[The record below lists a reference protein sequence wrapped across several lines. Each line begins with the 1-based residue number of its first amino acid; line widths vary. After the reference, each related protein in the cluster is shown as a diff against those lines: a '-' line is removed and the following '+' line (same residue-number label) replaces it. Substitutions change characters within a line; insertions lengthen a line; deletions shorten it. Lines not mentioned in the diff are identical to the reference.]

1 MFWQVQGWLELPL
14 TLSKIQTCLKQ
25 VFLYEKLK
33 LFQVYDRTLAQ
44 MSALWQF
51 PVIALKSSMTFPT
64 FSFIFRLFSVAK
76 FHRKRNLLCWC
87 FAAMFSKLRA
97 KRFVCQ
103 HKKNIFSIIPNTII
117 FRLLSQMKFNRSR
130 VKCFFSSRV
139 HTPHLYLFVCFV
151 VVWRGLKAEK

>member
-1 MFWQVQGWLELPL
+1 MFSNIWN
-14 TLSKIQTCLKQ
+14 
-25 VFLYEKLK
+25 FLRF
-33 LFQVYDRTLAQ
+33 FQVSDRTFAQ

-51 PVIALKSSMTFPT
+51 PVIASKSSMTFPT

-76 FHRKRNLLCWC
+76 YYRKRNLLCRC

-97 KRFVCQ
+97 IVCEAFRVSTQ
-103 HKKNIFSIIPNTII
+103 ENIFSIIPNTII

-151 VVWRGLKAEK
+151 VVSEVWRQRDEKQIYERKAKLWH